1 MHAME
6 ILHRTLIKCC
16 PEAHARRL
24 ASLLAAVEAV
34 VLGSRLALSDLGR
47 GLRGR
52 VAIKHNIKRVDRLL
66 GNVALHVEAPQM
78 YEALVRQCLAGVK
91 LPLIIVDWSD
101 LAPDRRWQLLRASVA
116 LEGRSVTLYEQ
127 VHPQSQSASPKV
139 HASFLAR
146 LGAMLPPGCVPIL
159 ITDAGFRGPWFRLV
173 DRLGWYWIGRIRN
186 RDMVKPL
193 EGETWDGCKA
203 LYARATTQ
211 AQALGEYEYVRS
223 HPVACGLVLVK
234 HPRRGRH
241 NFSVH
246 GKRVRSNQSHKQARC
261 QREPWLLA
269 VCPRL
274 NHLSAEAV
282 SAIYA
287 QRMQIEEAFRDL
299 KSERFGL
306 GLNANRS
313 HRKARLAVLLLIA
326 CLASFVL
333 RLIGEVAKTHQL
345 EFQFQSNTR
354 RSRPVLSVISL
365 GLLIV
370 RKGLTN
376 FPRADLDAALRRLRY
391 DHPALQ
397 I

>member
-1 MHAME
+1 MHAVE

-16 PEAHARRL
+16 PETHAKRL
-24 ASLLAAVEAV
+24 SSLLAAVEAA
-34 VLGSRLALSDLGR
+34 VLGSKLALSELGR

-52 VAIKHNIKRVDRLL
+52 VAVKHNIKRVDRLL
-66 GNVALHVEAPQM
+66 GNVALHAEAPQM

-101 LAPDRRWQLLRASVA
+101 LTADRRWQLLRASVA

-127 VHPQSQSASPKV
+127 VHPQSHSASPKV

-146 LGAMLPPGCVPIL
+146 LDAMLPPGCVPIL

-173 DRLGWYWIGRIRN
+173 EQMGWYWIGRIRN

-193 EGETWDGCKA
+193 ESDTWDGCKA
-203 LYARATTQ
+203 LYAKATAK
-211 AQALGEYEYVRS
+211 AQALGEYHYVRS
-223 HPVACGLVLVK
+223 HPVLCSLVLVK
-234 HPRRGRH
+234 HPRQGRLKL
-241 NFSVH
+241 SVH
-246 GKRVRSNQSHKQARC
+246 GKRVRSNQSRKQARC

-282 SAIYA
+282 STIYA

-306 GLNANRS
+306 GFNASRS
-313 HRKARLAVLLLIA
+313 HNKSRLSALLLIG

-333 RLIGEVAKTHQL
+333 RLIGNVAKSHQL

-354 RSRPVLSVISL
+354 RSRPVLSVITL
-365 GLLIV
+365 ALLLV
-370 RKGLTN
+370 RKGLAR
-376 FPRADLDAALRRLRY
+376 FPISELEAALRRLRY